1 MGLIIFIIFTTMGCK
16 RLKFFEEPFFEVV
29 HRKNLGK
36 TSKKRIDYYPFG
48 MPMPNRNL
56 EGDYRYKYQGQEKDS
71 ETGKEAFELRLWDSR
86 IGRWLT
92 TDPARQYFSP
102 YLGMGNNPIN
112 MVDPDGAKALW
123 KPDADGNLIAE
134 EGDNAQTLADY
145 LSISVDDAQN
155 MITSQGLLTNDS
167 GFVIQNQ
174 TLTLNNVFTQSIN
187 ASYSTLTVDDPWG
200 SPDPNDYYNC
210 FAACARGTAG
220 SQIRDPEGS
229 SVNFIKFDGILRNE
243 STPTDTG
250 NLIFGKT
257 IIRFADSRNSAV
269 HGAVFYGKSKDGTIY
284 AYSKN
289 GFDYKP
295 TVLKLNSLTNIY
307 GKIQGLKA
315 NRSFIQR
322 ISDWWNDAP
331 TTFDSGFYNR
341 N

>member
-1 MGLIIFIIFTTMGCK
+1 M
-16 RLKFFEEPFFEVV
+16 
-29 HRKNLGK
+29 
-36 TSKKRIDYYPFG
+36 
-48 MPMPNRNL
+48 
-56 EGDYRYKYQGQEKDS
+56 
-71 ETGKEAFELRLWDSR
+71 
-86 IGRWLT
+86 IGRWLSDGSQNASIQAHEPNPSYT
-92 TDPARQYFSP
+92 FDSPSLQY
-102 YLGMGNNPIN
+102 NP
-112 MVDPDGAKALW
+112 VYGAKALW

-134 EGDNAQTLADY
+134 AGDNAQTLADY
-145 LSISVDDAQN
+145 LNISVSDAQG
-155 MITSQGLLTNDS
+155 MISSQGLLSDGS
-167 GFVIQNQ
+167 SVMENQ
-174 TLTLNNVFTQSIN
+174 VLTLSNVFTQSIN

-200 SPDPNDYYNC
+200 SPDGNDYYNC

-220 SQIRDPEGS
+220 NQIRDPEGS
-229 SVNFIKFDGILRNE
+229 SVNFIKFDGILSNE

-257 IIRFADSRNSAV
+257 IIRFVDNRNNVV

-295 TVLKLNSLTNIY
+295 TVLKLNSLTNTY

-315 NRSFIQR
+315 NRSFTQR
-322 ISDWWNDAP
+322 ISDWWNNAP